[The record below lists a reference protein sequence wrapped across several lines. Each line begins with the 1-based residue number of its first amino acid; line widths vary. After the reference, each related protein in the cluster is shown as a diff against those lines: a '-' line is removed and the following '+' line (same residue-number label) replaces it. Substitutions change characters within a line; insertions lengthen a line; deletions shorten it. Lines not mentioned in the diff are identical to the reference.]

1 MIAAFFDIDGT
12 IYRNALMIEH
22 FKKLIKYEL
31 MREEEYHL
39 NVAPVY
45 KLWEERMGNYDDY
58 LQHLVETYVKS
69 IKGLPLSYN
78 DFISDQVVSLKGN
91 RVYTYTRDRI
101 EYHNKNNH
109 KIIFISGSP
118 DFLVSRMAKK
128 FGADIYFGSSYGIDE
143 ETKTL
148 SGEITRPMWDS
159 KHKSEAIQEVIK
171 QYDIDMSKS
180 YAYGDTNGDYTMLK
194 SVGHPIA
201 INPSRELLEK
211 IRTDESLRDIAQI
224 IVERKD
230 VVYKLTADVEIYK

>member
-22 FKKLIKYEL
+22 FKKLIRYEL

-69 IKGLPLSYN
+69 IKGLPLLYN

-101 EYHNKNNH
+101 EYHKKNNH

-159 KHKSEAIQEVIK
+159 KNKSEAIQEVIK

-230 VVYKLTADVEIYK
+230 VVYKLTADIEIHK

>member
-22 FKKLIKYEL
+22 FKKLIRYEL

-211 IRTDESLRDIAQI
+211 IRTDENLRDIAQI

-230 VVYKLTADVEIYK
+230 VVYKLTADVEIHK

>member
-1 MIAAFFDIDGT
+1 
-12 IYRNALMIEH
+12 
-22 FKKLIKYEL
+22 
-31 MREEEYHL
+31 
-39 NVAPVY
+39 
-45 KLWEERMGNYDDY
+45 
-58 LQHLVETYVKS
+58 
-69 IKGLPLSYN
+69 
-78 DFISDQVVSLKGN
+78 
-91 RVYTYTRDRI
+91 
-101 EYHNKNNH
+101 
-109 KIIFISGSP
+109 
-118 DFLVSRMAKK
+118 MAKK